1 MATFALMRKSY
12 TYRVKNLERF
22 ASNLAL
28 EVERAKDGIL
38 LRGSDR
44 FPIPETNLAGRFQ
57 LAAAIGT
64 RSICNPL
71 SNHFDEL
78 DEFLRM
84 NKDWVFGY
92 LGYDLKNQIEHLE
105 SKQPDSLG
113 FPDMFFFTPRILVLV
128 NNNTAEFQ
136 YYQNETSQTDI
147 EKLIDRLD
155 VDYNDVTEYKVPIV
169 FQSHFTY
176 TDYLK
181 TISAV
186 KQHIARGDV
195 YEMNLCQEF
204 FSHHVHLS
212 PSITFNR
219 LYQKSPTP
227 FGAFLRVNDKFLMCA
242 SPERY
247 LRRDGKWLFSQPI
260 KGTAP
265 RMATQEADSIEIERL
280 KSDPKERS
288 ENVMIV
294 DLVRNDLSRI
304 AKRGSV
310 RVNELCGIYTF
321 PQVHQMI
328 STVSCELA
336 DGLRPTEPFR
346 VTFPMGSMT
355 GAPKIRA
362 MELIEHFERSKRG
375 LYSGAVGYFMPNGD
389 FDFNVVIRSLL
400 YNRNNGYLSFTVGGA
415 ITFKS
420 QPEAEYRECLVKAKA
435 ILETLNAK
443 IDVAE

>member
-1 MATFALMRKSY
+1 MRKSY
-12 TYRVKNLERF
+12 SYRVKNPESF
-22 ASNLAL
+22 ARNLAV
-28 EVERAKDGIL
+28 EVERAKVGVL

-44 FPIPETNLAGRFQ
+44 FPIPETNLSGRFQ
-57 LAAAIGT
+57 LVAALGT
-64 RSICNPL
+64 RYICSL
-71 SNHFDEL
+71 SANHFDEL
-78 DEFLRM
+78 DAFLRM
-84 NKDWVFGY
+84 NNDWFFGY

-105 SKQPDSLG
+105 SKHPDGIG
-113 FPDMFFFTPRILVLV
+113 FPDMFFFSPKILVLV
-128 NNNTAEFQ
+128 NNNIAEFQ
-136 YYQNETSQTDI
+136 YYHDETSQI
-147 EKLIDRLD
+147 EIDELIYRLNS
-155 VDYNDVTEYKVPIV
+155 DYNDDVVECQVPIV
-169 FQSHFTY
+169 FKSHFTY
-176 TDYLK
+176 TDYIN
-181 TISAV
+181 TINAV
-186 KQHIARGDV
+186 KQHIARGDI

-204 FSHHVHLS
+204 FADKVKLS
-212 PSITFNR
+212 PSDTFNK
-219 LYQKSPTP
+219 LYRKSPTP
-227 FGAFLRVNDKFLMCA
+227 FGAFLRINHNYLMCA

-247 LRRDGKWLFSQPI
+247 LRRDGQKLFSQPI

-265 RMATQEADSIEIERL
+265 RMLTKEEDIAEIHRL
-280 KSDPKERS
+280 KSDPKERA

-336 DGLRPTEPFR
+336 EGLRPTDPFR
-346 VTFPMGSMT
+346 ATFPMGSMT
-355 GAPKIRA
+355 GAPKVRA
-362 MELIEHFERSKRG
+362 MELIEYFERAKRG

-400 YNRNNGYLSFTVGGA
+400 YNSSSGYLSFTVGGA

-420 QPEAEYRECLVKAKA
+420 QPEAEYKECLLKAKS

-443 IDVAE
+443 IDVAG

>member
-1 MATFALMRKSY
+1 MRSKYIHRVSNFDRFA
-12 TYRVKNLERF
+12 KNL
-22 ASNLAL
+22 AY
-28 EVERAKDGIL
+28 EVENTDVGIL

-44 FPIPETNLAGRFQ
+44 FTIPETNFTSRFQ
-57 LAAAIGT
+57 LAAALGI
-64 RSICNPL
+64 SSACSPN

-78 DEFLRM
+78 DEFLSAH
-84 NKDWVFGY
+84 NDWVFGY
-92 LGYDLKNQIEHLE
+92 FTYDLKNQLEHLQ
-105 SKQPDSLG
+105 SNNPDGVGL
-113 FPDMFFFTPRILVLV
+113 PDMFFFVPRILILV
-128 NNNTAEFQ
+128 NGEIAEFHYLQ
-136 YYQNETSQTDI
+136 QEVSQEEVSD
-147 EKLIDRLD
+147 LIDRLEGD
-155 VDYNDVTEYKVPIV
+155 LEELDHNVSVVFRSHYSYND
-169 FQSHFTY
+169 
-176 TDYLK
+176 YLN
-181 TISAV
+181 TVSAV

-195 YEMNLCQEF
+195 YELNLCQEF
-204 FSHHVHLS
+204 FANNVR
-212 PSITFNR
+212 ITPYVVFNK
-219 LYQKSPTP
+219 LYDRSPTP

-247 LRRDGKWLFSQPI
+247 LRRDGDWLFSQPI

-265 RMATQEADSIEIERL
+265 RMESDESDQQEIFRL
-280 KSDPKERS
+280 KTDPKERA

-336 DGLRPTEPFR
+336 DGLRPTDPFR
-346 VTFPMGSMT
+346 ATFPMGSMT
-355 GAPKIRA
+355 GAPKVRV
-362 MELIEHFERSKRG
+362 MELIENFERSKRG
-375 LYSGAVGYFMPNGD
+375 LYSGAVGYFMPNGN

-400 YNRNNGYLSFTVGGA
+400 YNRSNGYLSFTVGGA

-435 ILETLNAK
+435 ILETLNAQ
-443 IDVAE
+443 IDAAE

>member
-1 MATFALMRKSY
+1 MRSKYIHRVSNFDRFA
-12 TYRVKNLERF
+12 KNL
-22 ASNLAL
+22 AI
-28 EVERAKDGIL
+28 EVENADVGIL

-44 FPIPETNLAGRFQ
+44 FTIPGTNFTSRFQ
-57 LAAAIGT
+57 LAAAVGV
-64 RSICNPL
+64 SSACSSN

-78 DEFLRM
+78 DRFLSAH
-84 NKDWVFGY
+84 KDWVFGY
-92 LGYDLKNQIEHLE
+92 FTYDLKNQLE
-105 SKQPDSLG
+105 NLDSKHPDSLG
-113 FPDMFFFTPRILVLV
+113 FPDMFFFSPRILVLV
-128 NNNTAEFQ
+128 NGNTAVFQ
-136 YYQNETSQTDI
+136 YNRDETSQAELD
-147 EKLIDRLD
+147 ELIVRLNG
-155 VDYNDVTEYKVPIV
+155 DYIDDTECQVPLV
-169 FQSHFTY
+169 FQSHYTY
-176 TDYLK
+176 SDYLK
-181 TISAV
+181 TIRAV
-186 KQHIARGDV
+186 KQHIARGDI

-204 FSHHVHLS
+204 FAYRMNLS
-212 PSITFNR
+212 PYLTFNR

-227 FGAFLRVNDKFLMCA
+227 FGAFLKVTDRYLMCA

-247 LRRDGKWLFSQPI
+247 LRRDGAWLFSQPI

-280 KSDPKERS
+280 KSDPKERA

-304 AKRGSV
+304 AMRGSV
-310 RVNELCGIYTF
+310 KVNELCGIYTF

-336 DGLRPTEPFR
+336 DGLRPTDPFR
-346 VTFPMGSMT
+346 ATFPMGSMT
-355 GAPKIRA
+355 GAPKVRA

-415 ITFKS
+415 ITFNS
-420 QPEAEYRECLVKAKA
+420 QPEAEYRECLVKARA
-435 ILETLNAK
+435 ILETLNAR

>member
-1 MATFALMRKSY
+1 MRSKYIHRVSNFDRFA
-12 TYRVKNLERF
+12 KNL
-22 ASNLAL
+22 AY
-28 EVERAKDGIL
+28 EVENTDVGIL

-44 FPIPETNLAGRFQ
+44 FTIPETNFTSRFQ
-57 LAAAIGT
+57 LAAALGI
-64 RSICNPL
+64 SSACSPN

-78 DEFLRM
+78 DEFLSAH
-84 NKDWVFGY
+84 NDWVFGY
-92 LGYDLKNQIEHLE
+92 FTYDLKNQLEHLQ
-105 SKQPDSLG
+105 SNNPDGVGL
-113 FPDMFFFTPRILVLV
+113 PDMFFFVPRILILV
-128 NNNTAEFQ
+128 NGEIAEFHYLQ
-136 YYQNETSQTDI
+136 QEVSQEEVSD
-147 EKLIDRLD
+147 LIDRLEGD
-155 VDYNDVTEYKVPIV
+155 LEELGHNVSVVFRSHYSYND
-169 FQSHFTY
+169 
-176 TDYLK
+176 YLN
-181 TISAV
+181 TVNAV

-195 YEMNLCQEF
+195 YELNLCQEF
-204 FSHHVHLS
+204 FANNVR
-212 PSITFNR
+212 ITPYVVFNK
-219 LYQKSPTP
+219 LYDRSPTP

-247 LRRDGKWLFSQPI
+247 LRRDGDWLFSQPI

-265 RMATQEADSIEIERL
+265 RMESDESDQQEIFRL
-280 KSDPKERS
+280 KTDPKERA

-336 DGLRPTEPFR
+336 DGLRPTDPFR
-346 VTFPMGSMT
+346 ATFPMGSMT
-355 GAPKIRA
+355 GAPKVRA
-362 MELIEHFERSKRG
+362 MELIENFERSKRG
-375 LYSGAVGYFMPNGD
+375 LYSGAVGYFMPNGN

-400 YNRNNGYLSFTVGGA
+400 YNRSSGYLSFTVGGA

-435 ILETLNAK
+435 ILETLNAQ
-443 IDVAE
+443 IDAAK